1 MSETETN
8 SGLFEK
14 IKALSSELGFVAC
27 GCAKS
32 EELVDEELFY
42 ATSKSAGFFAGMEYL
57 SRNIEKRF
65 NPGLLVPGAKSVLV
79 FLAPFGR
86 AAEENLAGPTAA
98 QHNVPLVSEFARG
111 LDYHVVIKNKLY
123 KILQLIAQE
132 TSGVSNEFNTKAT
145 SRVSNELNS
154 EASSHVSNAVAIA
167 KNRSTSEMKN
177 IGRAFTDSAPVMER
191 AWAVKAGLGFI
202 GKNNFLISPEH
213 GIKNFIGIIITTV
226 ELPYFSQAQ
235 TADTGPYADA
245 EFSAGTKLPTDIN
258 SSRANKCG
266 TCSKCIDACK
276 NGALSYDGY
285 AFDARRCT
293 SYATIEATEDAEE
306 INNNS
311 EKARADE
318 GLANA
323 RESGIF
329 NSKWI
334 FGCDECMNA
343 CPWNRKNK
351 EGWPEF
357 RTNEKLLSRAT
368 AEWWQNL
375 DEQEFKRLF
384 GDTPL
389 MRAGLKKIQNNIIEA
404 GKNRDRKK

>member
-8 SGLFEK
+8 SALFEK
-14 IKALSSELGFVAC
+14 IKALSLELGFVAC

-32 EELVDEELFY
+32 EELVDEEPFY
-42 ATSKSAGFFAGMEYL
+42 ATSKSAGFFAGMGYL

-86 AAEENLAGPTAA
+86 ASEENLMDSMAA

-111 LDYHVVIKNKLY
+111 LDYHIVIKNKLH

-132 TSGVSNEFNTKAT
+132 TSGVPS
-145 SRVSNELNS
+145 ELNL
-154 EASSHVSNAVAIA
+154 EATSHVSNAVAIS

-235 TADTGPYADA
+235 TADKELYADA
-245 EFSAGTKLPTDIN
+245 EISADIKLPTDIN
-258 SSRANKCG
+258 SSRASKCG

-276 NGALSYDGY
+276 NGALRNNGY

-306 INNNS
+306 IKNNS

-318 GLANA
+318 GLANTG
-323 RESGIF
+323 ESGIF

>member
-8 SGLFEK
+8 SALFEK
-14 IKALSSELGFVAC
+14 IKALSLELGFVAC

-42 ATSKSAGFFAGMEYL
+42 ATSKSAGFFAGMGYL

-79 FLAPFGR
+79 FLAPFGST
-86 AAEENLAGPTAA
+86 AGQNGIDGMAVKS
-98 QHNVPLVSEFARG
+98 NVPMVSEYARG
-111 LDYHVVIKNKLY
+111 LDYHTVIRNKLH
-123 KILQLIAQE
+123 KILRLIAKE
-132 TSGVSNEFNTKAT
+132 TLGD
-145 SRVSNELNS
+145 
-154 EASSHVSNAVAIA
+154 SNAEGA
-167 KNRSTSEMKN
+167 KD
-177 IGRAFTDSAPVMER
+177 IGRAFIDSAPVMER

-213 GIKNFIGIIITTV
+213 GIKNFIGIIITKI
-226 ELPYFSQAQ
+226 ELPYFSPVQI
-235 TADTGPYADA
+235 ADKELLTDDNP
-245 EFSAGTKLPTDIN
+245 SATI
-258 SSRANKCG
+258 KCG

-276 NGALSYDGY
+276 NGALRYNGY

-293 SYATIEATEDAEE
+293 SYATIEAREDAEE
-306 INNNS
+306 IKNNS
-311 EKARADE
+311 KKAAADDGLTHNE
-318 GLANA
+318 GH
-323 RESGIF
+323 GIF

-357 RTNEKLLSRAT
+357 RTKEKLLSKAT

-375 DEQEFKRLF
+375 DEHGFKRFF

-389 MRAGLKKIQNNIIEA
+389 MRAGLKKIQSNIRE
-404 GKNRDRKK
+404 KYKRDEDTDTCRN

>member
-8 SGLFEK
+8 SALFEK
-14 IKALSSELGFVAC
+14 IKALSLELGFVAC

-42 ATSKSAGFFAGMEYL
+42 ATSKSAGFFAGMGYL

-86 AAEENLAGPTAA
+86 ASEENLMDSMAA

-111 LDYHVVIKNKLY
+111 LDYHIVIKNKLH

-132 TSGVSNEFNTKAT
+132 TSGVP
-145 SRVSNELNS
+145 NELNS
-154 EASSHVSNAVAIA
+154 EATSHVSNAVAIS
-167 KNRSTSEMKN
+167 KNRSTSNIKN
-177 IGRAFTDSAPVMER
+177 VGRAFTDSAPVLER

-226 ELPYFSQAQ
+226 VLPYYPDSCDSS
-235 TADTGPYADA
+235 TSDCYGSADGC
-245 EFSAGTKLPTDIN
+245 N
-258 SSRANKCG
+258 SGEEGEKSSPSKNKESKCG
-266 TCSKCIDACK
+266 TCTKCIDACST
-276 NGALSYDGY
+276 GALSGGY
-285 AFDARRCT
+285 FFDARKCL
-293 SYATIEATEDAEE
+293 SYKTIEERLQAKTENVPCKQKSKAERD
-306 INNNS
+306 
-311 EKARADE
+311 KKT
-318 GLANA
+318 
-323 RESGIF
+323 
-329 NSKWI
+329 KWI
-334 FGCDECMNA
+334 FGCDDCMNA
-343 CPWNRKNK
+343 CPWNSKNK

-357 RTNEKLLSRAT
+357 RTNEKLLAKAT
-368 AEWWQNL
+368 CEWWKNL

-384 GDTPL
+384 GETPL
-389 MRAGLKKIQNNIIEA
+389 MRAGLKKIRENIL
-404 GKNRDRKK
+404 GRN

>member
-8 SGLFEK
+8 SALFEK
-14 IKALSSELGFVAC
+14 IKALSLELGFVAC

-42 ATSKSAGFFAGMEYL
+42 ATSKSAGFFAGMGYL

-86 AAEENLAGPTAA
+86 ASEENLMDSMAA

-111 LDYHVVIKNKLY
+111 LDYHIVIKNKLH

-132 TSGVSNEFNTKAT
+132 TSGVPNEFN
-145 SRVSNELNS
+145 S
-154 EASSHVSNAVAIA
+154 EATSHVSNAVAIS

-258 SSRANKCG
+258 SSRASKCG

-276 NGALSYDGY
+276 NGALRNNGY

-306 INNNS
+306 IKNNS

-318 GLANA
+318 GLANTG
-323 RESGIF
+323 EYGIF

-357 RTNEKLLSRAT
+357 RTNERLLSKAT
-368 AEWWQNL
+368 AEWWQNI

-389 MRAGLKKIQNNIIEA
+389 TRAGLKKIQNNIIEA
-404 GKNRDRKK
+404 GKNRDRQK